1 MNTATTSV
9 TLFERL
15 CNSHR
20 ADFEAINANPHADA
34 IEYLIQNP
42 EYRDLLKLLNYN
54 ANQSAVLDMMFRL
67 GIFYKE
73 SGAKIQSDCYCFTET
88 LTEWKTVPHKFHDNG
103 KKHVP
108 LESEEIWFHIWCF
121 LFRNPSPDALRILR
135 ANEAEIEEFMGM
147 AGQWHNE
154 TAIVEIAKNTN
165 PEIMEYLYGR
175 IGAGKIAPWFHDV
188 ENFWTEIFQ
197 NETPN
202 AMQFFR
208 ENIIGF
214 YNAFFDCNK
223 GQLTFKIKDV
233 TLLSRAFFDFLDD
246 IEFNRT
252 WTIDPYS
259 NEFNI
264 QEDFLLYFYGSV
276 CLGDLGYNKHA
287 ANFIL
292 KRQEPTNCLK
302 IDYNVFSA
310 NSSREAVKHLIESP
324 SKIVWEVF
332 CESNTHN
339 DAIQYMSENRGK
351 IDMLCIVKN
360 ENPWA
365 IEILSEMLEHQP
377 PPKNAHFWR
386 LLAQNPA
393 PEAVKIID
401 AHFATAVSAA
411 GLKQIAE
418 SLLFNINP
426 RVLDV
431 LEKHGDVLKFWDI
444 GINHDEEIAEYIC
457 ENPMLFENRISN
469 EYEYVLK

>member
-1 MNTATTSV
+1 MNPATPYA

-15 CNSHR
+15 CKSHR

-42 EYRDLLKLLNYN
+42 EYRDLFKLLNFN
-54 ANQSAVLDMMFRL
+54 ANQSAVLDMLFRL
-67 GIFYKE
+67 GIFYQD
-73 SGAKIQSDCYCFTET
+73 SGAKIQSDCFTET
-88 LTEWKTVPHKFHDNG
+88 STEWKTASHKFNYNYN
-103 KKHVP
+103 KQIP
-108 LESEEIWFHIWCF
+108 SESEDLWFHIWCF

-135 ANEAEIEEFMGM
+135 ANEAEIEKFLGM
-147 AGQWHNE
+147 TGKWHNE
-154 TAIVEIAKNTN
+154 TAIVEMAKNTN
-165 PEIMEYLYGR
+165 PEIMDYLYGR
-175 IGAGKIAPWFHDV
+175 INSGKIAPWFHNV

-208 ENIIGF
+208 KNIIGF

-233 TLLSRAFFDFLDD
+233 TLLSRAFFDFLDE

-252 WTIDPYS
+252 GTFDPYS

-264 QEDFLLYFYGSV
+264 HDDFLLYFYGSV

-287 ANFIL
+287 AQFIL
-292 KRQEPTNCLK
+292 KRREPTNCLK

-351 IDMLCIVKN
+351 IDVLCIVKN
-360 ENPWA
+360 DNPGA
-365 IEILSEMLEHQP
+365 IQILSEMLEHRP
-377 PPKNAHFWR
+377 PPNNAHFWR

-393 PEAVKIID
+393 PEAVEIID
-401 AHFATAVSAA
+401 AHFAAAVSAA
-411 GLKQIAE
+411 GVKQIAE
-418 SLLFNINP
+418 SLLFNTNP

-431 LEKHGDVLKFWDI
+431 IEKHGGDVLKFWDI
-444 GINHDEEIAEYIC
+444 GINHNEEIAEYIC
-457 ENPMLFENRISN
+457 ENPMLFEHRVSRD
-469 EYEYVLK
+469 YEYVLK